1 MKIKSL
7 IMVGLLLS
15 ASSVIAA
22 DKKSNRELT
31 SDVKQLQKQVQK
43 INRLVGN
50 QVLLE
55 LSQQMN
61 DLQSEVSALRG
72 EVEEQTHAID
82 GLKKRQRELYLDTDR
97 RLRELELTG
106 GARAP
111 MKSALITTAKPQAPS
126 LKKPSTAAKKNAIKK
141 PTSAKKVAVKSPVNK
156 SERAA
161 YQAAFDLLKEG
172 RYQKAIV
179 SFHAFLKRYPN
190 GSYADNAQYWLG
202 EANYVI
208 RKFDQALLE
217 FDKVV
222 TVYSASSKVPDA
234 LLKMGYTYFELQQ
247 MDEAKV
253 TLETLIKRFP
263 NSTVARLAEKRLT
276 RMSKKSQ

>member
-7 IMVGLLLS
+7 MILGLLLS
-15 ASSVIAA
+15 ASSAIAA

-31 SDVKQLQKQVQK
+31 NDVNQLQEQIQK
-43 INRLVGN
+43 INRLLGN
-50 QVLLE
+50 QALLE

-61 DLQSEVSALRG
+61 DLQSEMNALRG
-72 EVEEQTHAID
+72 EVEEQTHAVD
-82 GLKKRQRELYLDTDR
+82 GLKKRQRELYLDIDR

-106 GARAP
+106 GARAA
-111 MKSALITTAKPQAPS
+111 MKPVPITEAKPQSKA
-126 LKKPSTAAKKNAIKK
+126 LKKPSVATSKASIKK
-141 PTSAKKVAVKSPVNK
+141 PTSAQKKALKNPANN

-161 YQAAFDLLKEG
+161 YKAAFDLLKEG
-172 RYQKAIV
+172 RYQKSITA
-179 SFHAFLKRYPN
+179 FHAFLKRYQS

-202 EANYVI
+202 EANYVM

-222 TVYSASSKVPDA
+222 TVYSDSSKVPDA

-247 MDEAKV
+247 MDKAKV
-253 TLETLIKRFP
+253 TLEALIKRFP
-263 NSTVARLAEKRLT
+263 DSAVARRAEKRLA
-276 RMSKKSQ
+276 RMTKKP